1 MFQIKIDGKK
11 ADWQQGTSVRLN
23 RKNPVFEYNSITG
36 NLVNDFILP
45 FSQTND
51 SLFAHFGNPQTQYPD
66 RDYVCEKY
74 VDGQRIEHGLIQ
86 LKEVT
91 ADGYQV
97 IYVQNFGEFF
107 GDFQAITL
115 NKIDFG
121 SESLALV
128 ANANHLTDKYCFPI
142 IENKGFYGSNVK
154 EGYNNLVNE
163 YVSGAY
169 VSTAPKTP
177 MLFLRFIFERIA
189 AICNCSFSGEFFAH
203 PAIQR
208 LIIYNTFAIDG
219 ATSITFQNHLP
230 EITIPELLKEMGKLF
245 NLSIFINL
253 QTRNITIRFTN
264 ELLLSDTKL
273 NWTNKVV
280 PNAQR
285 SPEPANRLELDW
297 DLDGNDDTMKV
308 IPSDFVK
315 YQTPQDNVRKG
326 VLSPLRSKFSSLIKN
341 SVSGLSVATQAGI
354 TADFNQKNSVFSPRL
369 LFWNGLVIS
378 KPTATN
384 QFENYRLSWHG
395 EHNLKAE
402 FWSKYE
408 EFRVQ
413 TCSRKMMV
421 NLNAYDLSQIDFH
434 RNNGENIAVH
444 IRGKDYYIDEIATP
458 LPLDGQLSEVL
469 FWER

>member
-1 MFQIKIDGKK
+1 M
-11 ADWQQGTSVRLN
+11 S
-23 RKNPVFEYNSITG
+23 
-36 NLVNDFILP
+36 
-45 FSQTND
+45 
-51 SLFAHFGNPQTQYPD
+51 
-66 RDYVCEKY
+66 
-74 VDGQRIEHGLIQ
+74 
-86 LKEVT
+86 
-91 ADGYQV
+91 
-97 IYVQNFGEFF
+97 
-107 GDFQAITL
+107 
-115 NKIDFG
+115 
-121 SESLALV
+121 LV
-128 ANANHLTDKYCFPI
+128 ANPNHLTDKYCFPV
-142 IENKGFYGSNVK
+142 IENVGFYGSNLK

-177 MLFLRFIFERIA
+177 MLFLRFVFERIA

-203 PAIQR
+203 SAIQR
-208 LIIYNTFAIDG
+208 LIIYNTFALDG

-230 EITIPELLKEMGKLF
+230 EITIPELLKEIGKLF
-245 NLSIFINL
+245 NLSIFINI
-253 QTRNITIRFTN
+253 QTRNITIRFTD

-280 PNAQR
+280 PKTQR
-285 SPEPANRLELDW
+285 SPELANRLELDW

-308 IPSDFVK
+308 IPTDFLK
-315 YQTPQDNVRKG
+315 YQTAQEGVRRG
-326 VLSPLRSKFSSLIKN
+326 VLFPLRSKFSSLTKN
-341 SVSGLSVATQAGI
+341 PVSGLSVATQAGI
-354 TADFNQKNSVFSPRL
+354 TTDFNQKNSVFSARL
-369 LFWNGLVIS
+369 LFWNGIVIS

-384 QFENYRLSWHG
+384 HFDDYRLSWHG
-395 EHNLKAE
+395 ENNLKNR
-402 FWSKYE
+402 FWGNYE
-408 EFRVQ
+408 EFRAK